1 MAINVTL
8 PVVPLPAPAED
19 LLKEAWEA
27 GELIKIAT
35 EQIAELQERRDRII
49 EMLRSHGVTRAG
61 HYEVM
66 EKQRVTRKV
75 NPSRFRQ
82 LFPDAYNRICDEEQR
97 RLIAS
102 VGKAIRIQDA
112 ERLVGSDLL
121 SPACDLTTSITHSV
135 VKVVLE

>member
-1 MAINVTL
+1 MAITVQV
-8 PVVPLPAPAED
+8 PIPLPAPAED

-27 GELIKIAT
+27 GELIKIAQ
-35 EQIAELQERRDRII
+35 EQIAELQDRRDRIVA
-49 EMLRSHGVTRAG
+49 MLRSHGVPRAG
-61 HYEVM
+61 NYEIL
-66 EKQRVTRKV
+66 EKVRTARKV